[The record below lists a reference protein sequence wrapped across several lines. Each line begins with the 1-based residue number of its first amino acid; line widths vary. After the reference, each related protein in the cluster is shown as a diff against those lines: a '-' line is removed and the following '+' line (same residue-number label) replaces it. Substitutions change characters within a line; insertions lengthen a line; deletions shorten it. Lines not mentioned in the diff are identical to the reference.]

1 MQSSK
6 ISPKN
11 VTIDANDFIYPTY
24 IQFSNAG
31 SGPNIWQ
38 ISQPYSSRGGQ
49 ILIIPTFYYW
59 HPQCFSPSGITV
71 VSIGRARPW

>member
-38 ISQPYSSRGGQ
+38 ISQPFSSRGGQ
-49 ILIIPTFYYW
+49 IIPTYYCW
-59 HPQCFSPSGITV
+59 HP
-71 VSIGRARPW
+71 